1 MSSKKSS
8 DEPTTSRGT
17 ENEKQSLEAENA
29 KLKETIEK
37 LKKKVKNSKKW
48 PAAIC
53 ATLIRKTIVV
63 SHALTIIDSSTK
75 YCRVFVI
82 KNLIM

>member
-37 LKKKVKNSKKW
+37 LKKKVKKFQKMARCDMCHTYTEDNRCES
-48 PAAIC
+48 C
-53 ATLIRKTIVV
+53 
-63 SHALTIIDSSTK
+63 SH
-75 YCRVFVI
+75 YY
-82 KNLIM
+82 